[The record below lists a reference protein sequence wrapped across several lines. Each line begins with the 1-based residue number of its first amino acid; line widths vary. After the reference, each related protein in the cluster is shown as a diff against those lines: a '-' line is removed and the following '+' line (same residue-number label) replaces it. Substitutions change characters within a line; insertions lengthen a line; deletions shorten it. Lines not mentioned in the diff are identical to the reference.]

1 MESEFVKELVLIN
14 KLVSFLFDVA
24 RLAAGFALG
33 GYIALSLTR
42 RCGGSKR

>member
-1 MESEFVKELVLIN
+1 METDFIKDLMVVNNIAR
-14 KLVSFLFDVA
+14 FLFDVA

-42 RCGGSKR
+42 KQRRGD